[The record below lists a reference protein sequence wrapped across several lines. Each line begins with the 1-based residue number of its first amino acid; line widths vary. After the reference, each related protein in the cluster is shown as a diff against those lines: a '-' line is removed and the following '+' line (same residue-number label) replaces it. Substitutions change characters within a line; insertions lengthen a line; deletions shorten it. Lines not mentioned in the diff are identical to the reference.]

1 MPRVGAT
8 LWVFVGTLYPTTLKT
23 DTPVSPLLVS
33 RDSVRS
39 APCLLLSKWPMG
51 SGLSQSIYEGFSGG
65 GEGKSL
71 SEYLSL
77 YSKGNL
83 ILKIELGR
91 GDEKIFGSRVEC

>member
-1 MPRVGAT
+1 M
-8 LWVFVGTLYPTTLKT
+8 TLYPATLKT

-39 APCLLLSKWPMG
+39 APCLPLSKWPMG
-51 SGLSQSIYEGFSGG
+51 SGLPRSIYEGLRWGG
-65 GEGKSL
+65 AGGGKSL

-91 GDEKIFGSRVEC
+91 GDEKIFRSRVEA